1 MSRQTGELVGFWEAE
16 RCWYEVETRWTA
28 ITTGRGTTGPQPP
41 RCAGSRGR
49 LRSPHRVAPRL
60 QGSEGFG
67 RGFQP
72 CQPEYPNRGFVSSIG
87 RDCKA
92 RTAGEACPVHAARP
106 HVSHPPRSA
115 NQHSTPAR
123 CPGPARP
130 AHTGRTR
137 CTSDA
142 RRTLRRNNRPRHAPA
157 PATHARPQQP
167 PRRQL
172 PALPPPAAPAAA
184 SPRRMMALRH
194 HFEAFGLRLVCNCS
208 RQNGSWASF

>member
-1 MSRQTGELVGFWEAE
+1 LRF
-16 RCWYEVETRWTA
+16 
-28 ITTGRGTTGPQPP
+28 
-41 RCAGSRGR
+41 RGR
-49 LRSPHRVAPRL
+49 LSGSDSAPNTDPAGHLPQRSRRGEDQRKARTHATPAAPH
-60 QGSEGFG
+60 
-67 RGFQP
+67 
-72 CQPEYPNRGFVSSIG
+72 RGFVSSIG
-87 RDCKA
+87 RGCRA
-92 RTAGEACPVHAARP
+92 RTAGEACPVHAP
-106 HVSHPPRSA
+106 HPHASHPPRSA
-115 NQHSTPAR
+115 NQHRTPAR

-194 HFEAFGLRLVCNCS
+194 HAKSLL
-208 RQNGSWASF
+208 

>member
-1 MSRQTGELVGFWEAE
+1 MVTNQLRSSPSHRALAGNHLVSKGKPWSRKRSKDHLGQWTLPTVRSWAGSRRGAPAHHGRHEDTPTNPRGVAPALPSADARGWFPPIGEPAQGNRIRRPMSRQTGELVGFWEAE

-115 NQHSTPAR
+115 N
-123 CPGPARP
+123 
-130 AHTGRTR
+130 
-137 CTSDA
+137 
-142 RRTLRRNNRPRHAPA
+142 L
-157 PATHARPQQP
+157 
-167 PRRQL
+167 
-172 PALPPPAAPAAA
+172 
-184 SPRRMMALRH
+184 
-194 HFEAFGLRLVCNCS
+194 
-208 RQNGSWASF
+208 